1 MNDSLKMILAKA
13 RQALMS
19 ENYDLSLKQ
28 CQLAISL
35 NPGAIEAYTMAGT
48 VCMIK
53 SNYTDAEKYYSN
65 ALNLDAS
72 NGELYFMLGN
82 AFFSQKKF
90 TQMTSCYAKAI
101 QFGCSDESKR
111 KLHYVMGIINQHNDE
126 YKEALINYE
135 KSEQFGVVDDDYA
148 DILLNRV
155 EIYVAQ
161 GNWEDAENCAMQL
174 KLLIPGEFKS
184 YQLLFQIMLQQ
195 NKIEQALDILAEGE
209 KYCEATK
216 ENQIEFVFDH
226 AMVHCFLAEQFP
238 DEMKKHFAD
247 ASIWLDKLNEMD
259 VPENVAIEAELTRAD
274 MQLKMRNRKAAMDI
288 AEKIAELDKPDL
300 KEYIEK
306 AQFIMVDCCRNE
318 GDYQKVR
325 HYATKLKGSENILY
339 KHHGYYS
346 EFWSVNEMAK
356 QDETLKKKAS
366 DLYDRAIA
374 HYKQSSAQNPGD
386 FLTYVFRA
394 QTYAEVG
401 NFEQAEKICEMLP
414 SEAKDTL
421 KKHIDQC
428 RKSLN

>member
-1 MNDSLKMILAKA
+1 MNDQLKAIMSEAQQAFLIGNYE
-13 RQALMS
+13 QAL
-19 ENYDLSLKQ
+19 NK
-28 CQLAISL
+28 CRLAFTL
-35 NPGAIEAYTMAGT
+35 NPAAIGAYVLAGNACFIMGRP
-48 VCMIK
+48 VE
-53 SNYTDAEKYYSN
+53 AEKYYRK
-65 ALNLDAS
+65 AITLDDK
-72 NGELYFMLGN
+72 NGEHYFGLGN
-82 AFFSQKKF
+82 CLMAQNKL
-90 TQMTSCYAKAI
+90 QEALRCYANAEVLK
-101 QFGCSDESKR
+101 CSDKTR
-111 KLHYVMGIINQHNDE
+111 QKIYYAMGKINQKSNDFE
-126 YKEALINYE
+126 NALINYKKAE
-135 KSEQFGVVDDDYA
+135 SIPGVNPDSG

-155 EIYVAQ
+155 EIYVSQ
-161 GNWEDAENCAMQL
+161 GNWEDAENCATQL

-195 NKIEQALDILAEGE
+195 KKIEQALDVLAEGE

-226 AMVHCFLAEQFP
+226 AMVHCFLAEQYP

-259 VPENVAIEAELTRAD
+259 VPEDVSIEAELTRAD
-274 MQLKMRNRKAAMDI
+274 MQLKMKNRKAAMDI
-288 AEKIAELDKPDL
+288 AEKIAMLDNPDFT
-300 KEYIEK
+300 EYIEK

-325 HYATKLKGSENILY
+325 HYATKLKSSENILY

-356 QDETLKKKAS
+356 QDEILKKKAS

-374 HYKQSSAQNPGD
+374 HYKQSSVQNPGD
-386 FLTYVFRA
+386 FLAYVFRA

-414 SEAKDTL
+414 GEAKETL